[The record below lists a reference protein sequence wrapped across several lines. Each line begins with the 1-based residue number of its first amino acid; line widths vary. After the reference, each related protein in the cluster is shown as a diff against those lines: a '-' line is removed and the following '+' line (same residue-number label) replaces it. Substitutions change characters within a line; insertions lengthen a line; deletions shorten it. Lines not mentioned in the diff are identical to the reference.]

1 MTVAPALPEAGAH
14 LCTRGG
20 QTEVGGGNDS
30 GVGVVVGF
38 LVDAARNDLSKWT
51 TVNVLR
57 QWAADGIPKSEMQR
71 GVQLAHERVP
81 RRKHPL
87 LAEYAEAIE
96 MFIDDGRGPAP
107 A

>member
-1 MTVAPALPEAGAH
+1 M
-14 LCTRGG
+14 CTRGSAG
-20 QTEVGGGNDS
+20 VGGGHDS

-57 QWAADGIPKSEMQR
+57 QWAAEGMAKSEMQR
-71 GVQLAHERVP
+71 GVELAHERVP

-87 LAEYAEAIE
+87 LAEYGEAIE
-96 MFIDDGRGPAP
+96 MFIEDGQGPAP